1 MMFDG
6 NLTRAN
12 CSPRTG
18 WGGRLVAATAVA
30 LLLIGSLASV
40 ASAAPRPIEINL
52 FLGSDCVFGFAKPV
66 SVIKVVIR
74 DSDGV
79 LRGKRAAVSDDG
91 GFWAACGTNL
101 VTPGDSIKVAVFET
115 GQTKTVTVPL
125 LTVHAN
131 RGTNVVS
138 GRAPS
143 TGSLTLNA
151 FESRFGSS
159 DDFDISQP
167 LAVSAGSYSLDFD
180 SLGINLRGGAFYEL
194 EWESVDGHV
203 HAIRRGSVPFV
214 ELTLHESTFFGA
226 TTPNGFLKV
235 TLTDPAQVAVGKGI
249 GDMEEG
255 FVDGRFTDANG
266 SMYRLKGGEHLSAPA
281 LLAQSSYD
289 IPAINGTVNLS
300 SDVIS
305 GKCFPN
311 GMFVVFAFSVTTFEA
326 GVVFG
331 VAAANGSVS
340 EDFSPFFN
348 VRSGD
353 QVQIICYSA
362 GGDEV
367 VHEFSAGGGAA
378 SLSSRELQR
387 LSGLGENSRRLNP
400 RGVH

>member
-1 MMFDG
+1 MFDG
-6 NLTRAN
+6 SLSKRL
-12 CSPRTG
+12 SRSG
-18 WGGRLVAATAVA
+18 WKGRIVAATAVA
-30 LLLIGSLASV
+30 VLLVGSLAAG
-40 ASAAPRPIEINL
+40 ASAAPRPIELDL
-52 FLGSDCVFGFAKPV
+52 FLGSDCVFGNAKPD

-79 LRGKRAAVSDDG
+79 ERAKRATVSDDG

-125 LTVHAN
+125 LTVNAN

-138 GRAPS
+138 GKAPS
-143 TGSLTLNA
+143 NGSLTLNA
-151 FESRFGSS
+151 FEGRFEGS
-159 DDFDISQP
+159 DNFDIAQNLS
-167 LAVSAGSYSLDFD
+167 VVAGSYSFDFD

-194 EWESVDGHV
+194 VWDSADGHV
-203 HAIRRGSVPFV
+203 QATRRGNVPFV
-214 ELTLHESTFFGA
+214 QLSLGDSTFRGS

-235 TLTDPAQVAVGKGI
+235 TLTDPAPAAVGKGI
-249 GDMEEG
+249 GDMQDG
-255 FVDGRFTDANG
+255 FVEGRFTDGNG

-311 GMFVVFAFSVTTFEA
+311 GTFVVFAFSVTTFEA
-326 GVVFG
+326 GQVFG

-348 VRSGD
+348 VKSGD

-367 VHEFSAGGGAA
+367 IHEFSAGGGAA
-378 SLSSRELQR
+378 SVSAREFQR
-387 LSGLGENSRRLNP
+387 RSGLD
-400 RGVH
+400 H